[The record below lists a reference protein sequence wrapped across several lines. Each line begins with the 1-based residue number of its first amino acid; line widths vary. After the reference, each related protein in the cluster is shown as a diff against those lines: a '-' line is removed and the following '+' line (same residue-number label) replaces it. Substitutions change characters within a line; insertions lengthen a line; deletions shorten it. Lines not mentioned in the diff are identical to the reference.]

1 MEPAVLCSFSYFL
14 TLAPTYAG
22 AGWPTLPAKAC
33 TSLCEPGA
41 HARDLFRLSCFF
53 VESFGWD
60 GSCHVA
66 VVMVFGSFCRV
77 VVERL
82 QPLLRGKRGSRQMYD
97 TKSLTKFSFG
107 IGMENTEK
115 IPTDTEPKYQIG
127 IQL

>member
-22 AGWPTLPAKAC
+22 AGWPALPAKAC

-41 HARDLFRLSCFF
+41 RARNLFRFSCFF
-53 VESFGWD
+53 VESFGW
-60 GSCHVA
+60 GGLCHVA
-66 VVMVFGSFCRV
+66 VVMVLGSFCRV
-77 VVERL
+77 VVERP

-97 TKSLTKFSFG
+97 TESLTEFSFG

-115 IPTDTEPKYQIG
+115 IPTDTKPKYRIG